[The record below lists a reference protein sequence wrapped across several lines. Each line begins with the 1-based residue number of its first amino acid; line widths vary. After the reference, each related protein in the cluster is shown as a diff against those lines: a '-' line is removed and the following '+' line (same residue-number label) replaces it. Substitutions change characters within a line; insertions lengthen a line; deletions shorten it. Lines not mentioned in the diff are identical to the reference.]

1 MKKLLNLCALLLLM
15 ATAKSQS
22 LNPFES
28 IGKKGKII
36 TLSNGK
42 YLEVYSN
49 DSLQKIGSVIMN
61 MNSGKI
67 HELLKQDTVYSEA
80 NIDPTVI
87 SRWYS
92 VDPLAKKYSGLSP
105 YNFVANNPIMFID
118 PDGQKIVIPNKD
130 DREAVLKMINS
141 KAAGTFGINDKT
153 GELFVIKKAGTAGYS
168 EYYRDKLIAGI
179 NKKDRTI
186 DIIMKTE
193 MEKTPML
200 STDEKTMV
208 ENREER
214 VKPYNVDDDGGGGAT
229 FGYKGTNQIVYI
241 SGNEYKDAKD
251 TEGNTLD
258 DKAAD
263 ILAHE
268 IVGHAVPKMLG
279 DTKGNAVVEENKVR
293 AQYKAGKNQQRAS
306 EPNHVKCKNCN
317 D

>member
-1 MKKLLNLCALLLLM
+1 
-15 ATAKSQS
+15 
-22 LNPFES
+22 
-28 IGKKGKII
+28 
-36 TLSNGK
+36 
-42 YLEVYSN
+42 
-49 DSLQKIGSVIMN
+49 
-61 MNSGKI
+61 
-67 HELLKQDTVYSEA
+67 
-80 NIDPTVI
+80 
-87 SRWYS
+87 
-92 VDPLAKKYSGLSP
+92 
-105 YNFVANNPIMFID
+105 
-118 PDGQKIVIPNKD
+118 
-130 DREAVLKMINS
+130 MINS

-153 GELFVIKKAGTAGYS
+153 GELFVIKKAGTEGYS

-186 DIIMKTE
+186 GIIMKTE

-208 ENREER
+208 ENSEER
-214 VKPYNVDDDGGGGAT
+214 DEPYNVDADGGGAT

-241 SGNEYKDAKD
+241 SGNEFKTEHWHEGLKD
-251 TEGNTLD
+251 ENGNDLE

-293 AQYKAGKNQQRAS
+293 AQYKSGKNQQREA
-306 EPNHVKCKNCN
+306 EPDHVKCSSCN